1 MLTETPNVKYV
12 EKHCGQ
18 LYFSYMAVSSFRAVP
33 GQSRAVP
40 GQSRAAPGSNQQD
53 RVLLSGQLCCV
64 ASTLNYIVAP
74 TKATMLFIIVST
86 TLSSIYEAIHCSRSL
101 EHEEKKPHIDITA
114 ICTVVSMAVPTLLT
128 ILFTRCT
135 TTLLTILFTRR
146 TTTLL
151 TILENVQQTFARK
164 KHFIH
169 ALETQKILF
178 FKYKITRKK

>member
-128 ILFTRCT
+128 ILFTR
-135 TTLLTILFTRR
+135 R

>member
-1 MLTETPNVKYV
+1 M
-12 EKHCGQ
+12 
-18 LYFSYMAVSSFRAVP
+18 
-33 GQSRAVP
+33 
-40 GQSRAAPGSNQQD
+40 
-53 RVLLSGQLCCV
+53 LSGQLCCV